1 VCVCGS
7 HLYTYANFPLKTA
20 EQPYF
25 NLTQCPLITGKKG
38 NSCTSA
44 ARYEEGKCGSRQMK
58 DGTSHNLLHHNRGL
72 HSISAI
78 PGTPTRS
85 SFSPGQSAGTPAYS
99 TPTKTT
105 LVRHDRYV
113 CQVCVCVG
121 LARTTQST
129 TLVRHDRYVCQVC
142 VCVGLARTIQ
152 STTLVRHDR
161 YVCQVCVWLARTTQ
175 STTPVRHNRYVCQV
189 CVCVGLARTIFIR
202 FMHGIFGRET
212 TKYTVIYSVYVYSYG
227 QPDVCVCGCM
237 YMCVGVFVCACICQC
252 VQVRETVCLC
262 A

>member
-1 VCVCGS
+1 MCGS

-113 CQVCVCVG
+113 CQVCV
-121 LARTTQST
+121 
-129 TLVRHDRYVCQVC
+129 
-142 VCVGLARTIQ
+142 
-152 STTLVRHDR
+152 
-161 YVCQVCVWLARTTQ
+161 WLARTTQ

>member
-1 VCVCGS
+1 MCVCGS

-129 TLVRHDRYVCQVC
+129 TLVRH
-142 VCVGLARTIQ
+142 
-152 STTLVRHDR
+152 
-161 YVCQVCVWLARTTQ
+161 
-175 STTPVRHNRYVCQV
+175 NRYVCQV